1 MKAITQDKYGS
12 ADVLQLRDVPQP
24 APSKDEVLVKVRAA
38 GVDPG
43 VWICM
48 TGQPYAA
55 RAAFGLTKPKAA
67 VRGRALA
74 GVITAVGADV
84 QRFQPGDEVYG
95 TSLGGTFAEYT
106 VTNWQRLA
114 PKPAALSFEQA
125 AAVPISGVTALE
137 SVRDGGQVQPGQRV
151 MVIGAAGGIGSFAV
165 QIATA
170 LGAQVTGVCSAGKAD
185 LVRSLGAEDVIDY
198 TRDEVDRDGPRYDV
212 IIDTAGCRPLSLLR
226 RALTPR
232 GTLVLAGGG
241 HDAGGLL
248 GGYTRQLRAPLV
260 SMFVP
265 QTLRPLASRERA
277 ADLEELGSM
286 IESGKVT
293 PVVGGTYPLADAPDA
308 IRYLAEGHASGKIVI
323 SI

>member
-48 TGQPYAA
+48 TRQPYAA